1 MPHQLSHIRNF
12 FRILLG
18 LMLAGAGITHL
29 TIARTD
35 FLAQVPDWVPL
46 EKDLTVVLSGIVE
59 ITLGLLLA
67 LWKSRQ
73 RLMGWIVALFFIA
86 VFPGNLHQYKYHIDA
101 FTLNTDQA
109 RLIRLFFQPVLVI
122 WALWSTSILWKQ
134 KEGGK

>member
-1 MPHQLSHIRNF
+1 MSDKNFPIRSL

-29 TIARTD
+29 TIARTE

-46 EKDLTVVLSGIVE
+46 EKDLTVVLSGIAE
-59 ITLGLLLA
+59 IILGLLLA
-67 LWKSRQ
+67 FWKSRQ
-73 RLMGWIVALFFIA
+73 RMMGWVVALFFIA

-122 WALWSTSILWKQ
+122 WALWSTGILWKQ